1 MINIT
6 NEEYFLEKAENY
18 CYRLRDAIIDMT
30 LKLPSIDTI
39 ERYLLKLE
47 KEESI
52 VYILGLLHECWC
64 YANPVYLMDAVP
76 EELSSSQKD
85 YVERVESMYYRTILK
100 EETNKPISPL
110 ILDYCKART
119 KKHELDICSLSYSS
133 YMNSLFNI
141 TKNICRKIDLE
152 IVDGFIISATI
163 KTDKSPEQ
171 LKKAFYVVAEHGFVT
186 QAMITFVHLYH
197 CLTLPFLHQREQ

>member
-52 VYILGLLHECWC
+52 VHLY
-64 YANPVYLMDAVP
+64 PQ
-76 EELSSSQKD
+76 S
-85 YVERVESMYYRTILK
+85 
-100 EETNKPISPL
+100 
-110 ILDYCKART
+110 
-119 KKHELDICSLSYSS
+119 
-133 YMNSLFNI
+133 
-141 TKNICRKIDLE
+141 
-152 IVDGFIISATI
+152 
-163 KTDKSPEQ
+163 
-171 LKKAFYVVAEHGFVT
+171 LKKCVY
-186 QAMITFVHLYH
+186 
-197 CLTLPFLHQREQ
+197 